1 MNRRLWTTVAVILL
15 GIAGCGRRQ
24 ASTHELHAT
33 AAGSVLVESSGGK
46 QVGTA
51 GTALSDPLV
60 VQVNDEQGTAVSGA
74 FVKFRGPAGINFN
87 PSEGLTDASGQL
99 STSVTMGGSAGRY
112 LLMALSSDKAGKK
125 ISLKVSEI
133 ALGYEQQLGHQIDET
148 YCARCHNP
156 ESTTERV
163 SNYDNLAVKPHAF
176 TEGETLNK
184 MSDAD
189 LIAIISH
196 GGPALNRSALMP
208 PYAST
213 LNKAEI
219 QALIAYIRLVSDPPY
234 RPSGVEYAKQ

>member
-1 MNRRLWTTVAVILL
+1 MSILL
-15 GIAGCGRRQ
+15 GIAGCGHRQ

-33 AAGSVLVESSGGK
+33 AAGAVLVESSGGK
-46 QVGTA
+46 QVGPV

-60 VQVNDEQGTAVSGA
+60 VQVNDEQGTAVAGVI
-74 FVKFRGPAGINFN
+74 VKFRGPAGVSFN

-99 STSVTMGGSAGRY
+99 STSVTLGSSAGRY
-112 LLMALSSDKAGKK
+112 SLMAFSSDKSGKE
-125 ISLKVSEI
+125 ISLRVSEI
-133 ALGYEQQLGHQIDET
+133 ALDYEQRLGRQIDER

-156 ESTTERV
+156 ESTIERV
-163 SNYDNLAVKPHAF
+163 SNYDNLAVKPHSF

-196 GGPALNRSALMP
+196 GGPGLNRSALMP

-213 LNKAEI
+213 LGKAEI

>member
-15 GIAGCGRRQ
+15 GITGCRRRQ
-24 ASTHELHAT
+24 ATTQELHAT
-33 AAGSVLVESSGGK
+33 AAGAVLVESSGSK
-46 QVGTA
+46 QVGTV
-51 GTALSDPLV
+51 GTVLSDPLV
-60 VQVNDEQGTAVSGA
+60 VQVNDEQGTAVAGA
-74 FVKFRGPAGINFN
+74 FVKFRGPDGVNFS

-99 STSVTMGGSAGRY
+99 STSVTLGDSARHY
-112 LLMALSSDKAGKK
+112 LLMAYSSDKAGKE

-133 ALGYEQQLGHQIDET
+133 ALGYEQQLGHQIDEK
-148 YCARCHNP
+148 YCARCHNS

-163 SNYDNLAVKPHAF
+163 SNYDNLTVKPRSF
-176 TEGETLNK
+176 TEGETLNR

-213 LNKAEI
+213 LSKAEI

-234 RPSGVEYAKQ
+234 QPSGVEYAK